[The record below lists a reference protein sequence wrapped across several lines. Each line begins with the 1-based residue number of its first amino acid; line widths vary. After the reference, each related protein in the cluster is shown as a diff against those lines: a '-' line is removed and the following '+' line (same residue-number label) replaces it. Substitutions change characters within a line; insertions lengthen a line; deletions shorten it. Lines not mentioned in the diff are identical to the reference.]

1 MDADPLPQSKRARE
15 IEIRARGLREFAGLR
30 FDDEPLDPFRLA
42 RYAKLLVVP
51 FDEIKGLSELSRS
64 ILLGEG
70 KNSWSGGAATFRLP
84 DGKRLIILNPTH
96 AKNRQNATLMEE
108 ICHVFLGHQ
117 PSRLGINNINVHETT
132 GGRDYNREI
141 EEEAYGVG
149 AAALVPFSALKR
161 FIEAGKSS
169 DEIARHFRV
178 SRALV
183 EYRLKITLLWD
194 EYKQIIAR
202 S

>member
-1 MDADPLPQSKRARE
+1 MDAHPLPQSKRARE
-15 IEIRARGLREFAGLR
+15 FEIRARGLREFAGLR

-117 PSRLGINNINVHETT
+117 PSRLGINNINVRETT

-183 EYRLKITLLWD
+183 EYRWKITLLWD